1 MTSLFEDIHPAGVCD
16 VCQCWRELAHA
27 DDESEWCESCQ
38 QDISSTALQLRV
50 REILDQYC
58 ELPRTPRDHKRHHAI
73 GVVT

>member
-1 MTSLFEDIHPAGVCD
+1 MTSLFDDIHPAGVCD

-58 ELPRTPRDHKRHHAI
+58 ALPRLATGHKRPHAI
-73 GVVT
+73 GVLT